1 MRVRGFLVLGVLTA
15 LFATFAAATPAGAA
29 EDDTQA
35 AYLAARLR
43 ENPVYVTDQL
53 PREVPKSMTRDFA
66 RVAKRTGV
74 PTYVLVLPGQAASG
88 DALLGAVHDRLGE
101 DGLFVVVDESS
112 VSYAMAFGVS
122 APAEDALSV
131 CLYELPYDAGPLR
144 KFELFAEVV
153 AQGSEKAAARADAA
167 RDKYADDEPA
177 EMYIGPSDRENQ
189 SILTG
194 VLVTAVPLLILL
206 LVPGAR
212 RWRGKL
218 RGRVPARNK
227 STDRRLPRWVTPAVA
242 LAAAV
247 AVPFAASATFDQTT
261 SSPSPRPRAIDLNAR
276 LDRVAEGLAKD
287 PVYTDPESP
296 RVLSTTQLTTL
307 HSRIEKFERSE
318 GGGPVYVSVVPQ
330 LFEDESEGD
339 EENFAYALHD
349 KLGKDGVYI
358 VADPLDGYIEVF
370 NHGLRLD
377 SLDLLFD
384 LPESI
389 SYGDDEADEAEDH
402 LLGDRLDALMT
413 FLDKSPRTDEPE
425 TSGDP
430 YPVTNAITEDDLPSL
445 FGDDFWPG
453 LFLGLLAGGLVY
465 GLLAGAVAIIAAVLR
480 RRRPE
485 PLSTESLPEV
495 SPTEPSMSY
504 LRDTAMVELRTL
516 KADFES
522 AEPTPGRTDTRPGDC
537 LDAALLLLDGD
548 ANRLDAADAAT
559 LVAITVLSRAGRAA
573 LAGKAYNRCCAVNPL
588 HGPAVTR
595 HHARVTAEGRQ
606 RRLLHVCG
614 LCRDTAI
621 AAPTTLHT
629 RVLTLPGSSPRARY
643 EDSELLNVIPEGIRR
658 LIEKVRESAHVG

>member
-1 MRVRGFLVLGVLTA
+1 MRGFLVLGVLTA
-15 LFATFAAATPAGAA
+15 LFTPFAAATPAGAA

-53 PREVPKSMTRDFA
+53 PREVPKSMTADFA

-74 PTYVLVLPGQAASG
+74 PTYVLVLPRQATYPQG
-88 DALLGAVHDRLGE
+88 LLGAVHDRLGE

-112 VSYAMAFGVS
+112 VTEAVAFGVS
-122 APAEDALSV
+122 APAEDALTV

-144 KFELFAEVV
+144 EFEVFAEVI
-153 AQGSEKAAARADAA
+153 AQGGGKAAARADAA

-177 EMYIGPSDRENQ
+177 AMYIGSSDRENQ
-189 SILTG
+189 STLTG

-206 LVPGAR
+206 LVPGVR
-212 RWRGKL
+212 RWRRKL
-218 RGRVPARNK
+218 RGGPARGK
-227 STDRRLPRWVTPAVA
+227 SADRRLPRWVTPAVA

-247 AVPFAASATFDQTT
+247 AIPFAAAAAFDQTT
-261 SSPSPRPRAIDLNAR
+261 SSPSPRPRAIDLEAR
-276 LDRVAEGLAKD
+276 LDRVAEGLAED

-296 RVLSTTQLTTL
+296 RVLSTAQLTSL
-307 HSRIEKFERSE
+307 HGRIENFERSE

-349 KLGKDGVYI
+349 KLGEDGVYI
-358 VADPLDGYIEVF
+358 VADPLHGYIKVF

-377 SLDLLFD
+377 GLALLFD
-384 LPESI
+384 LPDSI
-389 SYGDDEADEAEDH
+389 AYGDDKADEAEDH
-402 LLGDRLDALMT
+402 LLGERLDALMT

-425 TSGDP
+425 TPGDP
-430 YPVTNAITEDDLPSL
+430 YPVTNPVTEDDLPSL
-445 FGDDFWPG
+445 FSSDFWPG
-453 LFLGLLAGGLVY
+453 LFLGLLAA
-465 GLLAGAVAIIAAVLR
+465 GLLYGVLAGVLAVIGAVLR

-485 PLSTESLPEV
+485 PLSTESLPQT
-495 SPTEPSMSY
+495 SPTEPALSY
-504 LRDTAMVELRTL
+504 LRTTARIELRTL

-522 AEPTPGRTDTRPGDC
+522 GEPGPTPGRTDSRPGDC
-537 LDAALLLLDGD
+537 LDAALLLLEGD
-548 ANRLDAADAAT
+548 PDRIDAADAAT
-559 LVAITVLSRAGRAA
+559 LVAVTVLARAGRAA

-595 HHARVTAEGRQ
+595 HHARVVAEGRQ

-614 LCRDTAI
+614 LCRDMAI
-621 AAPTTLHT
+621 AAPATLHT

-643 EDSELLNVIPEGIRR
+643 EDAELLSVIPEGIRR
-658 LIEKVRESAHVG
+658 LIEKAKETAHVA